1 MFHWVGLE
9 DERSESSCPEAPFSV
24 NAPDTVWVVPAVK
37 VRVSALAVD
46 LVRL

>member
-24 NAPDTVWVVPAVK
+24 NAPDTVWVVPAVN
-37 VRVSALAVD
+37 VSVSAVATVF
-46 LVRL
+46 VRL